1 MWVHLTLS
9 TSHER
14 ASLDPLEVL
23 FVRQVMRRSV
33 LTLQQGSNLQGLLQI
48 VDQAGSTQRLFP
60 VIDARGSLI
69 GVLTRKDLRNIE
81 GRAVTLAEVIR
92 RHAVTAF
99 PDEPLR
105 VVVYRMAETG
115 FTQMPVVERQDSRKV
130 VGIVSLADL
139 LQARARDLEQEH
151 RRQRVLKAEPSI
163 RRYPRSNSAESL
175 RRFYLEAERGNLL
188 GGGS

>member
-33 LTLQQGSNLQGLLQI
+33 LTLQQGSNLQGLLQT

-151 RRQRVLKAEPSI
+151 RRQRVLKLSLPF
-163 RRYPRSNSAESL
+163 RSNSAESL

>member
-1 MWVHLTLS
+1 MKQFDRGKKVSNELDDFTTTPRMRFHLS
-9 TSHER
+9 REY
-14 ASLDPLEVL
+14 AMDPLEVL

-69 GVLTRKDLRNIE
+69 GVLPRKDLRNIE

-92 RHAVTAF
+92 RQAVTAF

-130 VGIVSLADL
+130 GN
-139 LQARARDLEQEH
+139 
-151 RRQRVLKAEPSI
+151 
-163 RRYPRSNSAESL
+163 Y
-175 RRFYLEAERGNLL
+175 FTRGFAT
-188 GGGS
+188 GQSSGP

>member
-1 MWVHLTLS
+1 M
-9 TSHER
+9 
-14 ASLDPLEVL
+14 
-23 FVRQVMRRSV
+23 
-33 LTLQQGSNLQGLLQI
+33 
-48 VDQAGSTQRLFP
+48 
-60 VIDARGSLI
+60 
-69 GVLTRKDLRNIE
+69 
-81 GRAVTLAEVIR
+81 TLAEVIR

-139 LQARARDLEQEH
+139 LQARARDLEQER
-151 RRQRVLKAEPSI
+151 RRQRVLKLSLPF
-163 RRYPRSNSAESL
+163 RSNSAESL